1 MSFSNISSLQ
11 QIRARINNTLSHGIQ
26 IDMSTEESKKLLIIH
41 VNTKT
46 NLVIMFIDINGSTE
60 MSLSLSDDKFSK
72 IIQTFAQE
80 ISMP

>member
-11 QIRARINNTLSHGIQ
+11 QIRARVNNTLSHGIQ
-26 IDMSTEESKKLLIIH
+26 IDMSTEESKKLLIRH

-72 IIQTFAQE
+72 VIQTFAQE

>member
-11 QIRARINNTLSHGIQ
+11 QIRARVNNTLSHGIQ
-26 IDMSTEESKKLLIIH
+26 IDMSTEESKKLLIRH

-60 MSLSLSDDKFSK
+60 MSLSLSDD
-72 IIQTFAQE
+72 
-80 ISMP
+80 

>member
-1 MSFSNISSLQ
+1 
-11 QIRARINNTLSHGIQ
+11 
-26 IDMSTEESKKLLIIH
+26 MSTEESIKLLIIH

-72 IIQTFAQE
+72 VIQTFAQE